1 MQPGSAASN
10 CIVYLM
16 PKRYRASILFWIS
29 MQARDCASLASPIHT
44 GGHACGS
51 AAQYARIR
59 QSGGS
64 KQRVMQNIAR
74 IGSVDFEFA
83 LYKVVCL
90 PAKCGNRRSKP
101 SRRATAGT
109 RPAGPM
115 PKKGAAPV
123 VPASGQLGALG
134 VEIITSSRSTR
145 PGQEQVD
152 LATTATIVTPTLT
165 TWTPPRLD

>member
-1 MQPGSAASN
+1 MED
-10 CIVYLM
+10 L
-16 PKRYRASILFWIS
+16 
-29 MQARDCASLASPIHT
+29 
-44 GGHACGS
+44 
-51 AAQYARIR
+51 
-59 QSGGS
+59 
-64 KQRVMQNIAR
+64 AR
-74 IGSVDFEFA
+74 IGSVDVEFA
-83 LYKVVCL
+83 LYKDVCL

-123 VPASGQLGALG
+123 VMPVVPASGQLGALG
-134 VEIITSSRSTR
+134 VEIITQYA
-145 PGQEQVD
+145 GQEQVD

>member
-1 MQPGSAASN
+1 
-10 CIVYLM
+10 
-16 PKRYRASILFWIS
+16 
-29 MQARDCASLASPIHT
+29 
-44 GGHACGS
+44 
-51 AAQYARIR
+51 
-59 QSGGS
+59 
-64 KQRVMQNIAR
+64 MQNIAR

-134 VEIITSSRSTR
+134 VEIITQYA
-145 PGQEQVD
+145 GQEQVD